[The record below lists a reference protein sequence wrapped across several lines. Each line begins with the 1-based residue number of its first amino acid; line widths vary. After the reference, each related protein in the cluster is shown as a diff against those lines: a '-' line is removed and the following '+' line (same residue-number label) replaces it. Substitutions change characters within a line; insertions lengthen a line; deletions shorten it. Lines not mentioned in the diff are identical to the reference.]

1 MQRIYEEILEAVWK
15 ADEDG
20 DSSVEAVRAICPAEV
35 LDENLDGLEKQQ
47 LITREGSNVILTYEG
62 RNEAKG
68 VVRRHRLAETLFAT
82 ILNLDAE
89 KREEIACEVEHT
101 LLPEVE
107 EAICT
112 LLGHPTVCPDGK
124 PIAPGRCCTTGR
136 MVTSPVVT
144 NLTNLGPGERG
155 RITYIKPKRHDRL
168 HRLTSFG
175 LTPGTIIELHQRSP
189 SYCIRYEGT
198 EIAVN
203 KDVAEDIYVSKI
215 EG

>member
-1 MQRIYEEILEAVWK
+1 MKKGLEEILEAVWK
-15 ADEDG
+15 ADEQG
-20 DSSVEAVRAICPAEV
+20 NSSLEAIKEICEDEV
-35 LDENLDGLEKQQ
+35 LEADLLVLEKRK
-47 LITREGSNVILTYEG
+47 LITREANKIVLTYEG
-62 RNEAKG
+62 RNEAKS

-124 PIAPGRCCTTGR
+124 PISPGPCCSSKRTLAST
-136 MVTSPVVT
+136 VIV
-144 NLTNLGPGERG
+144 NLKDLSPGEKG
-155 RITYIKPKRHDRL
+155 RIAYIKPKEHGRL

-175 LTPGTIIELHQRSP
+175 LIPGIVIELHQKSP
-189 SYCIRYEGT
+189 AFCIRYEGT
-198 EIAVN
+198 ELALN
-203 KDVAEDIYVSKI
+203 KDVAEDIFVAKI
-215 EG
+215 AG